1 MGNCET
7 CGYAILD
14 EQFGEFKCRIRQH
27 RVYKP
32 EEMINCEWYKKKEKG
47 KKTKDENV

>member
-1 MGNCET
+1 MANCET

-14 EQFGEFKCRIRQH
+14 EQFGEYKCKVRQH

-32 EEMINCEWYKKKEKG
+32 EKMTNCEWYKKKEKKNG
-47 KKTKDENV
+47 TNS